1 MRAGE
6 FSRTHAN
13 RVRENK
19 SCCNTDGP
27 GGDRGLRVKGA
38 VMARADRLNTSFCA
52 AFGKYAN
59 AVVAAHKQN
68 LCKAIW
74 RIRVIGESVKQKAA
88 GD

>member
-19 SCCNTDGP
+19 SSCNTYGP
-27 GGDRGLRVKGA
+27 GADRGLKVKFA
-38 VMARADRLNTSFCA
+38 VRTRADRANTSFCA

-74 RIRVIGESVKQKAA
+74 RI
-88 GD
+88 